1 MTPIISMKPD
11 TPIRKKRVMNI
22 DIDEKPQRTVRVL
35 TNNRS
40 REKFIKTCEKTIRAS
55 DEYREYIKFIKNV
68 MHMDKC
74 YVNPAISASNGKK
87 YSIELHHEPFTL
99 FDLVDIE
106 IMKCEAHNQPL
117 DKFAIC
123 KAVMALHYDGLVGLI
138 PLSKTQHQLI
148 HNGKIFI
155 PLQHVYQDFYKYYE
169 QYAEIIED
177 EGCAHIKKKLDAKI
191 QLSLRCTDVQSD
203 CNNPEFVY
211 IDVNGFSVPEVPDEW
226 KDIMLKS
233 RSDLAAEEAEKEKEE
248 KKAKP
253 KTEKEA
259 KK

>member
-87 YSIELHHEPFTL
+87 YSMWFCIFYI
-99 FDLVDIE
+99 F
-106 IMKCEAHNQPL
+106 
-117 DKFAIC
+117 F
-123 KAVMALHYDGLVGLI
+123 
-138 PLSKTQHQLI
+138 
-148 HNGKIFI
+148 IFI
-155 PLQHVYQDFYKYYE
+155 VHIIYIFFILLIDFM
-169 QYAEIIED
+169 I
-177 EGCAHIKKKLDAKI
+177 
-191 QLSLRCTDVQSD
+191 
-203 CNNPEFVY
+203 F
-211 IDVNGFSVPEVPDEW
+211 
-226 KDIMLKS
+226 
-233 RSDLAAEEAEKEKEE
+233 
-248 KKAKP
+248 
-253 KTEKEA
+253 
-259 KK
+259 